1 MSGNKTLVSTLAREV
16 VVQQNRFKTT
26 HRTYTFIEQ
35 PAHIRK
41 RVSSNWG
48 IKADACACVLCVCVC
63 VEERAYVWKGLDGEP
78 LRGVLIRFTLFTI
91 VAGQLLGPRKT
102 VEAIC
107 CGRKW

>member
-1 MSGNKTLVSTLAREV
+1 MVSTLAREV

-48 IKADACACVLCVCVC
+48 IRPGVC
-63 VEERAYVWKGLDGEP
+63 VEERVYVWKGLDGEP

-107 CGRKW
+107 YGRKW

>member
-1 MSGNKTLVSTLAREV
+1 MSTLAREV

-35 PAHIRK
+35 PAHTRK

-48 IKADACACVLCVCVC
+48 VEGSKGGCVCVC
-63 VEERAYVWKGLDGEP
+63 VEKRVYVWKGLDGEP

-107 CGRKW
+107 CV